1 MSHAHESGGEGARMA
16 PRQRI
21 ERATGLL
28 LVTAILV
35 IPWAA
40 RRAAAAHPA
49 AGRAA
54 AQHHRR
60 HRLADQ
66 PLAIGRPAGACRHLS
81 WFWSLPPE

>member
-35 IPWAA
+35 MPWAA
-40 RRAAAAHPA
+40 VAQQPPSPPQAAPPLNITGGTGSPINRSRSVPA
-49 AGRAA
+49 
-54 AQHHRR
+54 
-60 HRLADQ
+60 
-66 PLAIGRPAGACRHLS
+66 PVAI
-81 WFWSLPPE
+81 

>member
-35 IPWAA
+35 MPWAA
-40 RRAAAAHPA
+40 VAQQPPSPPQLNITGGTGSPINRSRSGALPA
-49 AGRAA
+49 
-54 AQHHRR
+54 
-60 HRLADQ
+60 
-66 PLAIGRPAGACRHLS
+66 PVAI
-81 WFWSLPPE
+81 

>member
-35 IPWAA
+35 MP
-40 RRAAAAHPA
+40 
-49 AGRAA
+49 
-54 AQHHRR
+54 
-60 HRLADQ
+60 
-66 PLAIGRPAGACRHLS
+66 
-81 WFWSLPPE
+81 